1 MSGRRQENLVV
12 DRDDETPVEE
22 PVAALACGFRDEQA
36 GVAGRAV
43 QEVGGRM
50 RQPFGAVRI

>member
-1 MSGRRQENLVV
+1 LSTNNSARTV

-22 PVAALACGFRDEQA
+22 PVAALAGGFRDERA

-43 QEVGGRM
+43 QEVGGRLL
-50 RQPFGAVRI
+50 QLFGAVRI